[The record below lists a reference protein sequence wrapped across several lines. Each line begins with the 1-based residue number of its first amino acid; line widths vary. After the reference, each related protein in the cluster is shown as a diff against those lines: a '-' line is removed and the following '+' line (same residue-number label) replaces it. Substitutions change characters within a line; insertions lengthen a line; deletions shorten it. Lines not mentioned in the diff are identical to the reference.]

1 MTMGT
6 SDWNEQNNI
15 TEGEGVKEMAGEDT
29 ENIVYMFVK
38 IPENQGTLLAR
49 MAINK
54 KVKSLRH
61 EGKMGI
67 WKRRIN
73 NSKRPQTLSRSFWEE
88 SSTMEQWFMRYIK
101 EQLLNDISQSQ
112 CLCEFLA

>member
-38 IPENQGTLLAR
+38 IPEN
-49 MAINK
+49 
-54 KVKSLRH
+54 
-61 EGKMGI
+61 
-67 WKRRIN
+67 
-73 NSKRPQTLSRSFWEE
+73 
-88 SSTMEQWFMRYIK
+88 
-101 EQLLNDISQSQ
+101 
-112 CLCEFLA
+112 